1 MDSDPDHVSASAAR
15 TASRTPSRSR
25 LRSWSRRLGLALL
38 VLLVLITLAALV
50 FDLATNGREQPASAL
65 YRGPFVRV
73 DRTTL
78 AYRRW
83 GEHGS
88 PVVLLGGAAEP
99 SWVWHEV
106 GPLIAR
112 AGHRVFAVDLPPFG
126 YSQRRGPYTM
136 THWLQLVRGFERRL
150 HIVRPV
156 LVGHSLGAGVAAAA
170 GLLRPRQVAGVV
182 LLDGDALAFGGNR
195 AWLADLLVY
204 PYYTAVY
211 RIVTGSD
218 WIVRRVLRNAW
229 GPKPAPTGHAILA
242 QFERPFRVQGTDSAL
257 RQLFAGGIPGLTLRR
272 LARLRVA
279 RAVIWGAEDTVD
291 SLASGRATAA
301 ALHTRLQTV
310 PQAGHLSMLAAP
322 RATAERI
329 LGFIGRLGSDAACP
343 PANLQGRSIQGQGL
357 VGASFTTRM
366 CAGGLSRSRDGSEG
380 SRSAYHAHSTGSG

>member
-1 MDSDPDHVSASAAR
+1 MESESDHETELTRA
-15 TASRTPSRSR
+15 ASRTPPRGR
-25 LRSWSRRLGLALL
+25 LRTWSRRLGLALL
-38 VLLVLITLAALV
+38 VLLVSVTLAALS

-65 YRGPFVRV
+65 YRGPFVRA

-99 SWVWHEV
+99 SWVWHDV

-112 AGHRVFAVDLPPFG
+112 AGHRVFALDLPPFG

-136 THWLQLVRGFERRL
+136 TRWLRLLRGFERRL

-170 GLLRPRQVAGVV
+170 GLAGPHSVAGIV
-182 LLDGDALAFGGNR
+182 LLDGDALAFGGNHG
-195 AWLADLLVY
+195 WLSDLLVY
-204 PYYTAVY
+204 PYYTAIY

-218 WIVRRVLRNAW
+218 WIVGRALREAW
-229 GPKPAPTGHAILA
+229 GPKPAATSHATLA

-257 RQLFAGGIPGLTLRR
+257 RQLFASGIPGLTLRQ
-272 LARLRVA
+272 LARLHVA
-279 RAVIWGAEDTVD
+279 RAVIWGAEDNVD
-291 SLASGRATAA
+291 SLASGRSTAA

-310 PQAGHLSMLAAP
+310 RQAGHLSMLAAP

-329 LGFIGRLGSDAACP
+329 LRFIDSLPHVKR
-343 PANLQGRSIQGQGL
+343 
-357 VGASFTTRM
+357 TT
-366 CAGGLSRSRDGSEG
+366 
-380 SRSAYHAHSTGSG
+380 